1 MKMSSKMNTDLFI
14 QKMREMRDAQKN
26 YFRTRH
32 PGYLDLSRELEKEVD
47 KMLSETQKNLFENGN
62 N

>member
-1 MKMSSKMNTDLFI
+1 MDTDLFI
-14 QKMREMRDAQKN
+14 QKVREMRDAQKN

-32 PGYLDLSRELEKEVD
+32 PGYLDLSRKLEKEVD
-47 KMLSETQKNLFENGN
+47 KMLSENQKNLFENGN